1 MKFRALMTDTSVMK
15 DFMSTMLPQAFPSS
29 LKKEDNGP
37 RRPLAWCELP
47 VSFYFKEYNVIGVNE
62 EYNEIYLEFSTA
74 LLARSVSLL
83 KQSVKSLKIKLTNKD
98 SPCLTLEMELAS
110 GNIESRQCVHD
121 IPVEVISRKHWNDYE
136 EPRFNDFHV
145 SIEMPNLKTIKTIV
159 ERMRNMSH
167 SLIVSATKDG
177 RLTLQI
183 KTNIVTLS
191 AHFPDLSIES
201 FAIGQLQL
209 TPDSQN
215 EEDSQRV
222 SESDGF
228 PQFICKECT
237 ERARDAFNFR
247 MLCEESDMY
256 LRINEILDIEE
267 NEEEIVDE
275 DRSSDPEKIKEQLKC
290 RSCNMVFYYK
300 KPLIK
305 HEQKHKEGF
314 SCKDCGKN
322 YASAKHLAIH
332 ISIKKRKGSHLCQIC
347 VIVDINM
354 HAKPHCKCTSQ
365 GSIQVCPNNLTAE
378 YVEEVLKVWLI

>member
-15 DFMSTMLPQAFPSS
+15 DFMNVATS
-29 LKKEDNGP
+29 LSKFSKECVMRITTRKVYFIISEEDNGP

-47 VSFYFKEYNVIGVNE
+47 VSFYFKEYNVVGVNE

-74 LLARSVSLL
+74 LLARSVSPL

-201 FAIGQLQL
+201 FA
-209 TPDSQN
+209 SN
-215 EEDSQRV
+215 NV
-222 SESDGF
+222 
-228 PQFICKECT
+228 K
-237 ERARDAFNFR
+237 
-247 MLCEESDMY
+247 
-256 LRINEILDIEE
+256 
-267 NEEEIVDE
+267 
-275 DRSSDPEKIKEQLKC
+275 
-290 RSCNMVFYYK
+290 
-300 KPLIK
+300 
-305 HEQKHKEGF
+305 
-314 SCKDCGKN
+314 
-322 YASAKHLAIH
+322 
-332 ISIKKRKGSHLCQIC
+332 
-347 VIVDINM
+347 
-354 HAKPHCKCTSQ
+354 
-365 GSIQVCPNNLTAE
+365 NLTVQMSN
-378 YVEEVLKVWLI
+378 YLCF

>member
-1 MKFRALMTDTSVMK
+1 MDLQICRICFV
-15 DFMSTMLPQAFPSS
+15 Q
-29 LKKEDNGP
+29 
-37 RRPLAWCELP
+37 
-47 VSFYFKEYNVIGVNE
+47 VNE
-62 EYNEIYLEFSTA
+62 NNSFHWQD
-74 LLARSVSLL
+74 LANIIAACTS
-83 KQSVKSLKIKLTNKD
+83 IK
-98 SPCLTLEMELAS
+98 
-110 GNIESRQCVHD
+110 
-121 IPVEVISRKHWNDYE
+121 
-136 EPRFNDFHV
+136 
-145 SIEMPNLKTIKTIV
+145 
-159 ERMRNMSH
+159 
-167 SLIVSATKDG
+167 
-177 RLTLQI
+177 
-183 KTNIVTLS
+183 VT
-191 AHFPDLSIES
+191 
-201 FAIGQLQL
+201 
-209 TPDSQN
+209 
-215 EEDSQRV
+215 
-222 SESDGF
+222 ESDGF

-347 VIVDINM
+347 GKAYTMPENLKRHQRVHNGIR
-354 HAKPHCKCTSQ
+354 PFTCKLCDKSFTQSNELKSHMISHSSEKKFLCSYCGHKYARETSL
-365 GSIQVCPNNLTAE
+365 QVHITRIHSSVSQQFNCRICGRSFKGFSQT
-378 YVEEVLKVWLI
+378 